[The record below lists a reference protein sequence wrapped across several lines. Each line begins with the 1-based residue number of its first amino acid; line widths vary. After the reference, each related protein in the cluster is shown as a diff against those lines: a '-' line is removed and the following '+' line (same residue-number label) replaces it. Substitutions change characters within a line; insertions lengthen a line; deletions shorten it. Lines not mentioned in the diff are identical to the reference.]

1 MAPSARTRTRWH
13 KAHAPR
19 ASAAATS
26 VRESR
31 NTASRRASASRH
43 PPSRVV
49 AAKLETAGYGERR
62 RRCFFRFH
70 VVLHLVDR
78 QDAIAICGK
87 TRRAVAMPGVSGSS
101 LGQGMCSWCER
112 ENCSQRHFDRR
123 RSRTFISGSPREAPG
138 PGNRTPSIS
147 LARTIVRR
155 NGRRIKSVLT
165 GGIKNPQ
172 ALTGALKGVARCE
185 YTDGLLV
192 RSCS

>member
-1 MAPSARTRTRWH
+1 MMAPSARTRTRWH

-87 TRRAVAMPGVSGSS
+87 TRRTVAMPGVSGTRPSRDSEALPPGVNGKTVHSDILIAGAHKHSS
-101 LGQGMCSWCER
+101 VAL
-112 ENCSQRHFDRR
+112 SQQ
-123 RSRTFISGSPREAPG
+123 APG

-155 NGRRIKSVLT
+155 NGRRMKSVLT

-172 ALTGALKGVARCE
+172 ALTGALKGVARTE
-185 YTDGLLV
+185 V
-192 RSCS
+192 

>member
-49 AAKLETAGYGERR
+49 AAKLETAGYG
-62 RRCFFRFH
+62 CFFRFQ

-78 QDAIAICGK
+78 QDAIADHLCK
-87 TRRAVAMPGVSGSS
+87 EEARTVAMPGVEWGLAVTYLPRPCTEGAVNGKTVHSDILITGAHKHSS
-101 LGQGMCSWCER
+101 AALPGQAR
-112 ENCSQRHFDRR
+112 
-123 RSRTFISGSPREAPG
+123 G

-155 NGRRIKSVLT
+155 NGRRMKSVLT

-172 ALTGALKGVARCE
+172 ALTGA
-185 YTDGLLV
+185 
-192 RSCS
+192 

>member
-1 MAPSARTRTRWH
+1 MIQGLQANAIAHMMAPSARTRTRWH

-31 NTASRRASASRH
+31 NTASRRASASLH

-87 TRRAVAMPGVSGSS
+87 TRRTVAMPGVSGT
-101 LGQGMCSWCER
+101 SWTYMKDLRSCER
-112 ENCSQRHFDRR
+112 ENRSQRHFDHR
-123 RSRTFISGSPREAPG
+123 RSQTFISSSPRASPG
-138 PGNRTPSIS
+138 PGQPHTVN
-147 LARTIVRR
+147 LAV
-155 NGRRIKSVLT
+155 
-165 GGIKNPQ
+165 
-172 ALTGALKGVARCE
+172 
-185 YTDGLLV
+185 
-192 RSCS
+192 

>member
-62 RRCFFRFH
+62 RRCFFCFH

-78 QDAIAICGK
+78 QDAIADHLCKEEARTVACQACRPRTEGAVNGK
-87 TRRAVAMPGVSGSS
+87 TVHSDILITGAHKHSSAALPG
-101 LGQGMCSWCER
+101 QAR
-112 ENCSQRHFDRR
+112 
-123 RSRTFISGSPREAPG
+123 G

-155 NGRRIKSVLT
+155 NGRRMKSVLT

-185 YTDGLLV
+185 NNDGLLV